1 MKQFAIIG
9 MGKFG
14 YYLAIHLHEKGH
26 EVLAIDRKPGLIQD
40 IRDYVS
46 QAVVADATDIKALE
60 SLGVKDMDTVVVCIG
75 TNLSDS
81 ILTTLNLNDLGVKH
95 LLAKATS
102 ESHARILKKIGAHEI
117 VFPEKDQATHLGE
130 RLHNP
135 NLLDYLPSMEGCSI
149 VRIPPPKSFIGK
161 ALRELNLINRFGV
174 QVVAMRKKDSE
185 DLNIIPTANYEL
197 TENDLMIILG
207 PNEALNRLQHED
219 VSKTDLMTGD

>member
-1 MKQFAIIG
+1 MKKQFAVIG
-9 MGKFG
+9 MGNFG
-14 YYLAIHLHEKGH
+14 YYLAIRLCEKGH
-26 EVLAIDRKPGLIQD
+26 EVLAIDRKPALIQD

-46 QAVVADATDIKALE
+46 QAVVADTTDIKTLEALGIRE
-60 SLGVKDMDTVVVCIG
+60 MDTVVVCIG

-102 ESHARILKKIGAHEI
+102 DSHARILKKIGAHEI
-117 VFPEKDQATHLGE
+117 VFPEKDQAVQLAE

-135 NLLDYLPSMEGCSI
+135 NLLDYLPSIQGYSI

-174 QVVAMRKKDSE
+174 QIVAIRKKDSE
-185 DLNIIPTANYEL
+185 DLNIIPTAVYEL
-197 TENDLMIILG
+197 KEDDLMILLG
-207 PNEALNRLQHED
+207 PNDAISQLQRE
-219 VSKTDLMTGD
+219 K